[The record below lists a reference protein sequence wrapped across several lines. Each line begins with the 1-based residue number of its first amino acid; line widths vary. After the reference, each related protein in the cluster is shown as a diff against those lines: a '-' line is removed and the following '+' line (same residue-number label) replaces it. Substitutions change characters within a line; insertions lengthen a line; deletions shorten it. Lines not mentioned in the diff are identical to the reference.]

1 MSRDFIL
8 HRVRTAVGRG
18 AAQAPATPPEV
29 ELRVP
34 ELPLERRIALFS
46 AALEKLGGRTF
57 VAGSVDEALDYTRRL
72 LDGRRAVASN
82 APLLAELGLT
92 ALEGVRSGFS
102 SAFELR
108 QALEG
113 ADVGIT
119 GADYALADTGSLVLL
134 STSAEPRLISL
145 LPPVHLAV
153 VSKDRLLTGLDELVQ
168 VLPDPAAL
176 TSALVIITGP
186 SRTADIEQILVRGV
200 HGPREVHVLLV

>member
-8 HRVRTAVGRG
+8 HRVRTAVGRR
-18 AAQAPATPPEV
+18 AAQAPAAPPEV

-34 ELPLERRIALFS
+34 ELPLERRIAMFS
-46 AALEKLGGRTF
+46 AALEKLGGSTL
-57 VAGSVDEALDYTRRL
+57 VAASAEEARASAGRL
-72 LDGRRAVASN
+72 LAGRRAVASN
-82 APLLAELGLT
+82 VPLLAELGLT
-92 ALEGVRSGFS
+92 ALEGVQSGFS
-102 SAFELR
+102 TALELR
-108 QALEG
+108 QALER
-113 ADVGIT
+113 ADVGMT

-134 STSAEPRLISL
+134 SSAFEPRLISL
-145 LPPVHLAV
+145 LPPIHLAV
-153 VSKDRLLTGLDELVQ
+153 VSRDRLLTNLDELVK